1 MAGKPFVPVEHR
13 LALTVPEA
21 AALCG
26 IPEKVVRAAVVH
38 GDLRHFEKGSTTAR
52 IRRSES
58 GGLGGL
64 AVSPTRIGTLRHT
77 CRV

>member
-1 MAGKPFVPVEHR
+1 MADKPFVPVEHR

-38 GDLRHFEKGSTTAR
+38 GDLSHFEKGSTTAR
-52 IRRSES
+52 IRRSDLEDWVA
-58 GGLGGL
+58 LL
-64 AVSPTRIGTLRHT
+64 
-77 CRV
+77 

>member
-1 MAGKPFVPVEHR
+1 MADKPFVPVEHR

-26 IPEKVVRAAVVH
+26 ISGEGGVRAAVVH

-52 IRRSES
+52 IPQVGSW
-58 GGLGGL
+58 
-64 AVSPTRIGTLRHT
+64 RIGWPCCEPDTDRHT
-77 CRV
+77 

>member
-38 GDLRHFEKGSTTAR
+38 GDLRHFEKGSTTGPHPQVG
-52 IRRSES
+52 S

-64 AVSPTRIGTLRHT
+64 AVSPTRDRHT
-77 CRV
+77 

>member
-1 MAGKPFVPVEHR
+1 MADKPFVPVEHR

-38 GDLRHFEKGSTTAR
+38 GDLRHSGEGVHDR
-52 IRRSES
+52 QDPQVGS

>member
-1 MAGKPFVPVEHR
+1 MFPVVRSPSMAGKPFVPVEHR

-52 IRRSES
+52 IRRTDLEDWVA
-58 GGLGGL
+58 LL
-64 AVSPTRIGTLRHT
+64 
-77 CRV
+77 